1 MHVLAVPNMW
11 FILNLQKNR
20 NKTHNF
26 KKTNNDTVF
35 LSKKALTWAA
45 WFEIHIGTNVQRLWI
60 KASELLM
67 LPGNIPQKICGKST
81 VASSSMTSIQVF
93 TWSHTWSGRIR
104 DPLYIRPLGSIHVLY
119 IPTYYTAHFR
129 FKSKVNFLYFSAVI
143 PQAFRS
149 LLPFYNAFA
158 DNGGRG

>member
-1 MHVLAVPNMW
+1 MPVLAVPICGLFW
-11 FILNLQKNR
+11 TCRKIGIR
-20 NKTHNF
+20 H
-26 KKTNNDTVF
+26 TNSRKQIMIKIF
-35 LSKKALTWAA
+35 LSKKTPTWAA

-93 TWSHTWSGRIR
+93 TWSHTWSGRVR